1 MLLFEA
7 FGNTQGVGGGR
18 HVKGKSDLEQELQL
32 YHLAVFFF
40 EFNEQEVLVQD
51 FPQSVAP
58 NKVLHLTQDYYY
70 FHRNFG
76 YAQTLC

>member
-32 YHLAVFFF
+32 YHLAVFFLSSMSKRF
-40 EFNEQEVLVQD
+40 
-51 FPQSVAP
+51 
-58 NKVLHLTQDYYY
+58 
-70 FHRNFG
+70 
-76 YAQTLC
+76 